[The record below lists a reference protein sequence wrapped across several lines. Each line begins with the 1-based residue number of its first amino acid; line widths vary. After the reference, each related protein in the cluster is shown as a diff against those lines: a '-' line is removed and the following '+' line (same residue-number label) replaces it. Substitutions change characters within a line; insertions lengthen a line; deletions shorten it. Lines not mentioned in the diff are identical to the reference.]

1 MVERTEDFATLD
13 GDVDLSANGLCKM
26 TYIPKDSTITVGD
39 TIKTSGLGGVYPK
52 GINVGKITVI
62 HPENQG
68 VSQYAE
74 VEPYVDFN
82 KLYEVFV
89 ITN

>member
-1 MVERTEDFATLD
+1 M
-13 GDVDLSANGLCKM
+13 SANGLCKM
-26 TYIPKDSTITVGD
+26 TYIPKDSTITIGD

-62 HPENQG
+62 HPENKG

-74 VEPYVDFN
+74 VEPCVDFN